1 MRNSERMVL
10 PLWRS
15 LASVNLMLP
24 KEERKAM
31 LLRLYNDE
39 TPLQDISKQRAREKV
54 EIKAEEVGEEQKE
67 EDQEI
72 QELPNSSSEDEAID
86 PKGEEAEIRDDPD
99 EEGYIHLPAGDVER
113 EAEMEVG
120 LETGAIDEKY
130 VAQQLEK
137 AAS

>member
-1 MRNSERMVL
+1 MVL

-15 LASVNLMLP
+15 IASANLMLP

-39 TPLQDISKQRAREKV
+39 APLQDSSKNVRQEKTEVKV
-54 EIKAEEVGEEQKE
+54 EEMKKE
-67 EDQEI
+67 ESEEDKEA
-72 QELPNSSSEDEAID
+72 EPRGNTSSEDD
-86 PKGEEAEIRDDPD
+86 DDDGGVRLQDDPD
-99 EEGYIHLPAGDVER
+99 ATGYIQTSAGDVER

-130 VAQQLEK
+130 VAEQLQK
-137 AAS
+137 PAS